1 MSCVALEIEHLR
13 VTLGH
18 REIIRNV
25 SFTVPGGTTVALV
38 GESGSGKTMTAMAV
52 MGLLPEG
59 LHRTGGHIIVDGQ
72 DVDKLSPEQYRQIRN
87 KKVAVVMQNP
97 MSSFDPI
104 LNIFQHFKETLASH
118 ADMEGREIREKA
130 EAALSEVGFA
140 DPKATLELYPFQMSG
155 GMLQRAMLALAL
167 IQSPPLV
174 IADEATSDLDILS
187 QSKILKLLKEHCAKR
202 HLALLIITHD
212 LSVAASMADEIVLM
226 KDGEL
231 VEYGRT
237 REFFKTPQTPYAK
250 RLLELHRGLYTEQF
264 LKITS
269 NLAAEMASCTL

>member
-1 MSCVALEIEHLR
+1 MSCIALEVEHLR
-13 VTLGH
+13 VILGH
-18 REIIRNV
+18 RHIIRNV
-25 SFTVPGGTTVALV
+25 SLTVPGGATVALV
-38 GESGSGKTMTAMAV
+38 GESGSGKTMTTMAV

-59 LHRTGGHIIVDGQ
+59 MYRTGGRIVVDGQ
-72 DVDKLSPEQYRQIRN
+72 DVDELSPEQYRQIRN

-104 LNIFQHFKETLASH
+104 LNIFQHFRETLASH
-118 ADMEGREIREKA
+118 ADMERRAIREKA
-130 EAALSEVGFA
+130 EVALDEVGFA

-155 GMLQRAMLALAL
+155 GMLQRVMLALAL

-174 IADEATSDLDILS
+174 IADEATSDLDVMS
-187 QSKILKLLKEHCAKR
+187 QSRILKLLKEHCAKR

-237 REFFKTPQTPYAK
+237 REFFKTPQTLYAK
-250 RLLELHRGLYTEQF
+250 RLLELHRGLYTDRF

-269 NLAAEMASCTL
+269 NLVAEATS